1 MQHPPRS
8 KPTQTNPNHKKSLG
22 KSENRKINP
31 PPTRAQPHQYYGYKY
46 TQSKPIYP
54 SPPTSHSNIEAALAP
69 AHQPPASPLRT
80 THGRVLS
87 HFCGFGPDCLPAFA
101 SLLFSFPQYAGRR
114 YLRTTISRPVIL
126 PVLDDARAATAPA
139 PAPTTPPTPDL
150 DLHAPITAPTRL
162 HEPPEQQHRPAQ
174 QHLLELRVP
183 GPPLATAVP
192 GLWRRPPELELPA
205 AHPGSAACT
214 YAPTAPYSQ
223 AHSPPQNFSRQSY
236 SLPQQALTY
245 QPPPP
250 QPPQAPHQQL
260 HEQLH
265 IKSET
270 SDDTMT
276 GRVKRERVAPA
287 GISEDVK
294 PHLGASQGIE
304 IKTKFPVARIKRIM
318 QADEE
323 VGKVAQV
330 TPVAVS
336 KALEL
341 FMISL
346 VTKSATLARSTNS
359 KRVTAVHLKKAIE
372 ADEQFDFLND
382 IVSKIADGPDAG
394 QGKRTKE
401 EEDGSDS
408 DEKPKKKGR
417 RKKGE

>member
-1 MQHPPRS
+1 M
-8 KPTQTNPNHKKSLG
+8 
-22 KSENRKINP
+22 
-31 PPTRAQPHQYYGYKY
+31 
-46 TQSKPIYP
+46 
-54 SPPTSHSNIEAALAP
+54 
-69 AHQPPASPLRT
+69 
-80 THGRVLS
+80 
-87 HFCGFGPDCLPAFA
+87 
-101 SLLFSFPQYAGRR
+101 
-114 YLRTTISRPVIL
+114 
-126 PVLDDARAATAPA
+126 
-139 PAPTTPPTPDL
+139 
-150 DLHAPITAPTRL
+150 
-162 HEPPEQQHRPAQ
+162 
-174 QHLLELRVP
+174 P
-183 GPPLATAVP
+183 GD
-192 GLWRRPPELELPA
+192 G
-205 AHPGSAACT
+205 T
-214 YAPTAPYSQ
+214 YAPQSPDLSSFLSSTTPVQQQHQHQHQHQLHQHQTSTYTPRSPRLPDFTSPQSTSNAQRSSISSGSGYQVPPSPQQYQGFGDSRRNSSYLPPIPDLPPAHTFDSPGGQGQYTSPAYQAPTVPYSQ
-223 AHSPPQNFSRQSY
+223 THSPPQNYSRQSY

-250 QPPQAPHQQL
+250 QLPQAPYQEL

-276 GRVKRERVAPA
+276 GRVKRERVAAA

-294 PHLGASQGIE
+294 PHLGPSQGID

-346 VTKSATLARSTNS
+346 VTKSASLARSTNS